1 MSGIYKHSL
10 ETKIEAIA
18 LAKAKM
24 EASLTLILLAQKFF
38 RRNSCKMRQGQWVSG
53 TMTMMH
59 QISFDAAQATA
70 RKLAYGYIEKYYIQ
84 KSMLLKARKTCR
96 AALTIQRHWRT
107 YAAETRSYGQIILK
121 QLHKKTKQAIKR
133 ITSKSKKN
141 GSLKKLDQL
150 FVYNAREYLQDT
162 ISLDDHR
169 IELLARYI
177 QIELVL
183 RSIQWTVS
191 VR

>member
-1 MSGIYKHSL
+1 MN
-10 ETKIEAIA
+10 
-18 LAKAKM
+18 
-24 EASLTLILLAQKFF
+24 LT
-38 RRNSCKMRQGQWVSG
+38 
-53 TMTMMH
+53 H
-59 QISFDAAQATA
+59 QVSFDAAHETA

-84 KSMLLKARKTCR
+84 KSMLQKTRKTCR
-96 AALTIQRHWRT
+96 AAYTIQKHWRT

-121 QLHKKTKQAIKR
+121 QLHRKTKQAIKR

-177 QIELVL
+177 QIELIL
-183 RSIQWTVS
+183 RNIQWKVS
-191 VR
+191 VQ